1 MKECQE
7 LASKEGN
14 EKELDFDA
22 KNYVLKEYG
31 MVDADQN
38 ILFKGKVSRVVSSID
53 PILITQLVF
62 SGKLKDLNNE
72 EMLAI
77 FSIFLD

>member
-1 MKECQE
+1 MI
-7 LASKEGN
+7 
-14 EKELDFDA
+14 
-22 KNYVLKEYG
+22 
-31 MVDADQN
+31 DADQN

-77 FSIFLD
+77 FSIFLDQIKAGNDS

>member
-1 MKECQE
+1 MI
-7 LASKEGN
+7 
-14 EKELDFDA
+14 
-22 KNYVLKEYG
+22 
-31 MVDADQN
+31 DADQN
-38 ILFKGKVSRVVSSID
+38 ILFKGKVSRVVNSID